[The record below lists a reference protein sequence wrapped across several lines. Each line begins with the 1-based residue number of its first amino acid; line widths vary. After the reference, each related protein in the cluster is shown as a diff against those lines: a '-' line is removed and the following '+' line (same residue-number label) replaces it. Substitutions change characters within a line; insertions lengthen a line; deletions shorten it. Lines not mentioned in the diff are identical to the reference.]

1 MCLRVILA
9 STFFEYTY
17 YISKNHVELKNSN
30 YNQNLYLS
38 LVSLKLNHILFIL
51 YQLSF
56 LLLTLNMIKDPIKK
70 NTEILLRNV
79 NAIPNIIISTNRL
92 VIGSNNDNIAD
103 VCAPTDLVPFCKKI
117 RAHVLKIAIITRV
130 IIELSL
136 IINEL
141 PINKTNPPYSKELPT
156 VSTIDK
162 HNIFVWSKF
171 NFSNEYKYIAYV
183 NEDKK
188 ASNIPFT
195 ESPISSINPNTPN
208 IAINIEIQ
216 MYLFGYILLSIQF
229 KQITNNG
236 YRKWIDVAVPGDI
249 YL

>member
-1 MCLRVILA
+1 M
-9 STFFEYTY
+9 
-17 YISKNHVELKNSN
+17 
-30 YNQNLYLS
+30 LS
-38 LVSLKLNHILFIL
+38 
-51 YQLSF
+51 
-56 LLLTLNMIKDPIKK
+56 IKDPIKK

-79 NAIPNIIISTNRL
+79 NVIPNIIISTNRL

-130 IIELSL
+130 ITELLL
-136 IINEL
+136 IRNEL
-141 PINKTNPPYSKELPT
+141 PINKINPPYNKALPI
-156 VSTIDK
+156 VFIIDK
-162 HNIFVWSKF
+162 HNILVCSKLS
-171 NFSNEYKYIAYV
+171 FSNEYKYIAYV

-188 ASNIPFT
+188 ANDIPFI

-216 MYLFGYILLSIQF
+216 MYLFGYILLSVQF

-236 YRKWIDVAVPGDI
+236 YRK
-249 YL
+249 